1 MNRPTW
7 LLILGPIRPCPGL
20 SSYFSLFFS
29 SSLCIPSCSLAFPL
43 GLGLVLLI
51 PGDVPVTKSKVSFP
65 VICLCLL
72 CVEAEQP
79 PMPSPSSASDP
90 ASLLPPGPP
99 VLSLPCR
106 LGPCLCCL
114 SAGVPCHSVPGTPLS
129 GLCRTLT
136 LSEGS
141 HPQPKL
147 SPKPDARVQPPA
159 PPPLAVPWACSP
171 GQTQCLPRPDHTPSS
186 VASHPR
192 QAAPAGGEPGSPA
205 GLSGSLPRKR
215 PRSGPAT
222 SLPDCCRGPRR
233 SPHSRPDSGPGS
245 AACCS
250 DDFGASHTP
259 RPLVPLRSTQVGR
272 RI

>member
-1 MNRPTW
+1 MTFLSLNLRC
-7 LLILGPIRPCPGL
+7 LFLSFVCVSSVSRL
-20 SSYFSLFFS
+20 SSLRCRLLLRLLTLLP
-29 SSLCIPSCSLAFPL
+29 SSLRDRL
-43 GLGLVLLI
+43 
-51 PGDVPVTKSKVSFP
+51 
-65 VICLCLL
+65 
-72 CVEAEQP
+72 
-79 PMPSPSSASDP
+79 SSASP
-90 ASLLPPGPP
+90 AGSAPACAVSVLGSLVTLSRGP
-99 VLSLPCR
+99 
-106 LGPCLCCL
+106 
-114 SAGVPCHSVPGTPLS
+114 PLS

-159 PPPLAVPWACSP
+159 PPSLAVPWACSP

-250 DDFGASHTP
+250 DDCGASHTP